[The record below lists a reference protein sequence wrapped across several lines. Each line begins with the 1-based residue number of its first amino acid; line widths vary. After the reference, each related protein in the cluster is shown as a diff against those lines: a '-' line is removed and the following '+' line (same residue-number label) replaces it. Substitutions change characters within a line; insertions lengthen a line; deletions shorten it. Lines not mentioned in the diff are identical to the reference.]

1 MNNDTYRCP
10 EGKFHSN
17 LKDIMADFV
26 AYKVSCGYLDTS
38 FVPKLMLFDKYC
50 MEHPTHEPY
59 LNREIVMGFLQR
71 HPNEKPNN
79 LRSKSKVIRSLGKYM
94 ASVKRIKDVYIA
106 PFQKRNGKD
115 TYIPYVFTVEEI
127 SAILH
132 HAQTYTASASQKLPN
147 ISNANACIF
156 PMLYCTGMRI
166 SEILDLRIMDVELE
180 ARIIH
185 INHAKNGNKRM
196 VTISDTLA
204 EACVKYIRKASKI
217 PSSGEYFFDS
227 GSSYNSGHISR
238 LNSYYYFRKYLVMAG
253 IEHRGRGFG
262 PRLHDIRTTFAVH
275 SLKQLT
281 HKSGD
286 INVHLT
292 SLSGF
297 MGHKSIYATQDYL
310 WLTGDLFNETLMKM
324 EDYTS
329 FITDIFEEKMVNPD
343 D

>member
-1 MNNDTYRCP
+1 MNNNTYRCS
-10 EGKFHSN
+10 EGTFHSF

-26 AYKVSCGYLDTS
+26 AYKVSCGYLDIS
-38 FVPKLMLFDKYC
+38 FIPKLALFDKYC
-50 MEHPTHEPY
+50 MENPANEPC
-59 LNREIVMGFLQR
+59 LTRETVMGFLQL
-71 HPNEKPNN
+71 HPDEKFSN

-94 ASVKRIKDVYIA
+94 VSVKRMQDVYIV
-106 PFQKRNGKD
+106 PFQKRNEKN
-115 TYIPYVFTVEEI
+115 TYIPYVFSVKEI

-132 HAQTYTASASQKLPN
+132 HAQTYTASAMEKLPN
-147 ISNANACIF
+147 ISNANSCIF

-166 SEILDLRIMDVELE
+166 SEILDLRIGDIDLD

-185 INHAKNGNKRM
+185 INHAKNGNKRI
-196 VTISDTLA
+196 VTISNTLA
-204 EACVKYIRKASKI
+204 EACIKYIRKASKI
-217 PSSGEYFFDS
+217 SSSGVYFFDS

-238 LNSYYYFRKYLVMAG
+238 LNSYYYFRKYLKMAG

-281 HKSGD
+281 HNFGD
-286 INVHLT
+286 ITVHLT
-292 SLSGF
+292 SLSVF

-310 WLTGDLFNETLMKM
+310 WLTGELFNGTLMKM